1 MKEDSMR
8 PSRRRLLLLAVGVA
22 ALAAGLAGGC
32 NTVRGFGQDLQNLG
46 RNTED
51 AAERAAD

>member
-1 MKEDSMR
+1 MR